1 MHNNL
6 LADSS
11 CESDMT
17 CDTLPSPM
25 NLFAVND
32 DFTVILIMEMILKVI
47 WINQNNM
54 HWLRLFKIA
63 LTCIEFE
70 LNFHR
75 TQLHW

>member
-6 LADSS
+6 LADGS

-17 CDTLPSPM
+17 CETLPSPM

-32 DFTVILIMEMILKVI
+32 DVTVILIMKMILKVI
-47 WINQNNM
+47 WINQNM
-54 HWLRLFKIA
+54 HWLRLFNSA
-63 LTCIEFE
+63 RTCIEFE

-75 TQLHW
+75 MQLHK